1 MALRKTAIAV
11 PEDLLA
17 EVDEVAR
24 ERQESRNRFVTHV
37 LRQAVRAR
45 RDAAITRRLNEL
57 FADQQLVEEQR
68 QSAASLDAAGTD
80 WRGESW

>member
-11 PEDLLA
+11 PEELLA

-24 ERQESRNRFVTHV
+24 ERRESRNRFVTHV

-45 RDAAITRRLNEL
+45 RDAEITRRLNEL
-57 FADQQLVEEQR
+57 FADQQLVEDQR
-68 QSAASLDAAGTD
+68 QSTESLDAVGTD

>member
-11 PEDLLA
+11 PAELLD

-24 ERQESRNRFVTHV
+24 ERHVSRNRFITQV
-37 LRQAVRAR
+37 LRHAVRAR
-45 RDAAITRRLNEL
+45 RDAEIARRLDAL
-57 FADQQLVEEQR
+57 FADPALVEEQR
-68 QSAASLDAAGTD
+68 QSAAALDAAGTD